1 MPDIDATIW
10 QVYRDRGVRVVGIH
24 PGDAASQLEDF
35 VQQTGVSFPIVR
47 DEGSLQQLAFPPG
60 VGYPYPRDV
69 VIGPDLTIHL
79 IRNSFN
85 VEEMQALVERLLA
98 E

>member
-1 MPDIDATIW
+1 M
-10 QVYRDRGVRVVGIH
+10 RVIGLH
-24 PGDAASQLEDF
+24 SDEAPGPIADF
-35 VQQTGVSFPIVR
+35 IEQTGLTIPVVESNGTVSQF
-47 DEGSLQQLAFPPG
+47 AFPPG